1 MNRANNKG
9 FSLVELIVVIAI
21 MAILAA
27 VAIPTFAGF
36 IRKANEAADIQYMHD
51 VEYAI
56 RLAFAHDPTVEFT
69 GFVAHVNPNTGYVED
84 ITYTID
90 AGFDSEGNKMSDEVY
105 SLKEG
110 NGDNASPIIDWEYS
124 FKAADTVTSNPNW
137 LAHWGIVETEDD
149 GLGDHH

>member
-36 IRKANEAADIQYMHD
+36 IRKANEASDIQYMHD

-84 ITYTID
+84 VTYTIRGALGPD
-90 AGFDSEGNKMSDEVY
+90 GEYADREFSH
-105 SLKEG
+105 KEG

-124 FKAADTVTSNPNW
+124 FKAADTVASNPNW